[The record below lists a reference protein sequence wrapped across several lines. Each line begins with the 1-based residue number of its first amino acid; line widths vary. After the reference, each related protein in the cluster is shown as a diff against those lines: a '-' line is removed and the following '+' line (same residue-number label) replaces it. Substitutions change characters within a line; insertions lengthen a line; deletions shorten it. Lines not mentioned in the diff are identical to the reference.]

1 MSARELRAFFEAHRE
16 DAGGLVLA
24 TVYETLGATYS
35 KAGAQMLISGSGQFQ
50 GMLSGGCLEGDLAER
65 ARQVIGSGDAQRVT
79 YDLRED
85 DESLWGLG
93 VGCEGL
99 MRIFLQPLRAVDA
112 FAPFPAMLEILAGDE
127 TGAALTIVAS
137 DDPEVMPGA
146 SLTGTVWPPQA
157 AGALPA
163 VFETARD
170 GQRSSLQTLRR
181 GDATLELLAAVLN
194 PPPNILVLG
203 AGLDAEPVVRL
214 CADLGWRVTV
224 QDHRPAY
231 IDKGNFSGAQEI
243 VCVPAETLAETLRLQ
258 RNAVHE
264 H

>member
-157 AGALPA
+157 AGIDRGFRDGSRWQTIVAANAAARRRNARAARRGAQPAAEYPRPGCGTRCRAGRPA
-163 VFETARD
+163 V
-170 GQRSSLQTLRR
+170 
-181 GDATLELLAAVLN
+181 
-194 PPPNILVLG
+194 
-203 AGLDAEPVVRL
+203 
-214 CADLGWRVTV
+214 C
-224 QDHRPAY
+224 
-231 IDKGNFSGAQEI
+231 
-243 VCVPAETLAETLRLQ
+243 
-258 RNAVHE
+258 
-264 H
+264 